1 MTDKL
6 IKIAI
11 CWITSAVLLYLGVA
25 FMAASFD
32 ISTWDEMGRYA
43 AGLLWVALSAAV
55 VPAILVGEDFI

>member
-11 CWITSAVLLYLGVA
+11 CWITSAALLYLGGS

-32 ISTWDEMGRYA
+32 ISTWDEMGRSM
-43 AGLLWVALSAAV
+43 AGLLWIALSAAT

>member
-11 CWITSAVLLYLGVA
+11 CWVTSAILLYLGGA

-32 ISTWDEMGRYA
+32 ISTWDEMGRSM
-43 AGLLWVALSAAV
+43 AGLLWIILAAV
-55 VPAILVGEDFI
+55 AVPAILVGEDFI

>member
-6 IKIAI
+6 INIAI
-11 CWITSAVLLYLGVA
+11 CWATSAALLYLGGA

-32 ISTWDEMGRYA
+32 ISTWDGMGRSM
-43 AGLLWVALSAAV
+43 AGLLWIILAAAA

>member
-11 CWITSAVLLYLGVA
+11 CWATSAALLYLGGA

-32 ISTWDEMGRYA
+32 ISTWGEMGRYA
-43 AGLLWVALSAAV
+43 AGLLWVNLSAAV
-55 VPAILVGEDFI
+55 TPAILVGEDFI

>member
-11 CWITSAVLLYLGVA
+11 CWITSAVLLYLGGA

-32 ISTWDEMGRYA
+32 ISTWDEMGRSM
-43 AGLLWVALSAAV
+43 AGLLWIALSAAA